1 MVRLDAVLDA
11 GEVLAQTRDMRCRKL
26 LALRH
31 GLEAAD
37 VPI

>member
-11 GEVLAQTRDMRCRKL
+11 GEVLSEAGDMRCRKL
-26 LALRH
+26 FAMRH
-31 GLEAAD
+31 GLEATD